1 MAIPEENRRK
11 LNVFTFVVGAALTI
25 LAIYDLSIGE
35 RAASV
40 WIAIVCWP
48 IVAVG
53 SAYQLWGPAAR
64 RT

>member
-1 MAIPEENRRK
+1 MTDESRRK

-48 IVAVG
+48 IVAAT
-53 SAYQLWGPAAR
+53 SAHQLWGPAAR